1 VRVAVAMSGGVDS
14 SVAAAMMRDQG
25 HEVFG
30 LTLQLWP
37 KEMAARDFDKHH
49 GCCSL
54 DAVEDARRVANRLR
68 IPYYVLNFEDD
79 FRAAVIDP
87 FTQAYLEGRTPNPCI
102 RCNETIKFGLL
113 LTKALALGAD
123 RLATGHYARIAD
135 GPCGYTLHTAVD
147 DRKDQS
153 YVLYQLGQEELRVL
167 AFPIGD
173 LTKAQVRETASAL
186 GLVTATKPESQEI
199 CFVADGS
206 YRTLLKERFRE
217 QVGPGPIVDDRG
229 AVVGEHDG
237 IAMYTVG
244 QRSGLR
250 LASAGPSSP
259 AQYVSRIEAATNT
272 LTVGSADE
280 LLRRSC
286 LVEDARYIGGQ
297 APPTPFRAAVKIRS
311 HAPKAGATVTPLRPH
326 PALPE
331 RLKRSH
337 GTEAPLPWA
346 DGPGKRGRETTARA
360 RIEFDEPQR
369 ALAPGQAAV
378 FYDGDRVIGGGTIAA
393 GDV

>member
-1 VRVAVAMSGGVDS
+1 MSGGVDS
-14 SVAAAMMRDQG
+14 SVAAAMVRDAG

-54 DAVEDARRVANRLR
+54 DAVEDARRVANRLG

-87 FTQAYLEGRTPNPCI
+87 FTQAYLDGRTPNPCI

-113 LTKALALGAD
+113 LKKALALGAD
-123 RLATGHYARIAD
+123 ALATGHYARVAE
-135 GPCGYTLHTAVD
+135 GTAGYTLHTAVD
-147 DRKDQS
+147 EHKDQS

-167 AFPIGD
+167 RFPIGD
-173 LTKAQVRETASAL
+173 FTKAQVREKASAL
-186 GLVTATKPESQEI
+186 GLVTANKPESQEI
-199 CFVADGS
+199 CFIADGS
-206 YRTLLKERFRE
+206 YRTLLKERFRDR
-217 QVGPGPIVDDRG
+217 VRPGPIVDDSG

-250 LASAGPSSP
+250 LATGGPRSQP
-259 AQYVSRIEAATNT
+259 TYVSGIEGATNT
-272 LTVGSADE
+272 VRVGGRDQ
-280 LLRRSC
+280 LLRSSC
-286 LVEDARYIGGQ
+286 RVEDVRYVAGQ
-297 APPTPFRAAVKIRS
+297 VRPAPFAASVKVRS
-311 HAPKAGATVTPLRPH
+311 HAPLAAAVVTPF
-326 PALPE
+326 
-331 RLKRSH
+331 
-337 GTEAPLPWA
+337 G
-346 DGPGKRGRETTARA
+346 DQA
-360 RIEFDEPQR
+360 RIDFDAPQR

-378 FYDGDRVIGGGTIAA
+378 FYDGDRVIGGGPIAA

>member
-14 SVAAAMMRDQG
+14 SVAAAIMRDEG
-25 HEVFG
+25 HDVFG
-30 LTLQLWP
+30 VTLQLWP

-54 DAVEDARRVANRLR
+54 DAVEDARRVANRLGIR
-68 IPYYVLNFEDD
+68 YYVLNFEED

-87 FTQAYLEGRTPNPCI
+87 FTEAYLDGRTPNPCI

-113 LTKALALGAD
+113 LKKALALGAD
-123 RLATGHYARIAD
+123 ALATGHYARIGQGAA
-135 GPCGYTLHTAVD
+135 GYTLHTALD
-147 DRKDQS
+147 ERKDQS
-153 YVLYQLGQEELRVL
+153 YVLYQLGQEELGVL
-167 AFPIGD
+167 RFPVGD
-173 LTKAQVRETASAL
+173 FTKAQVRERAAVL
-186 GLVTATKPESQEI
+186 GLATATKPESQEI

-206 YRTLLKERFRE
+206 YRALLKDRFRDR
-217 QVGPGPIVDDRG
+217 VRPGAIVDESG

-259 AQYVSRIEAATNT
+259 AHYVSRIDAATNT
-272 LTVGSADE
+272 LTVGGADE

-286 LVEDARYIGGQ
+286 LVEHARYIAGQ
-297 APPTPFRAAVKIRS
+297 APSTPFRTAVKIRS
-311 HAPKAGATVTPLRPH
+311 HAAAASATVTPLSPH
-326 PALPE
+326 PALP
-331 RLKRSH
+331 R
-337 GTEAPLPWA
+337 
-346 DGPGKRGRETTARA
+346 KRGREIAAHA
-360 RIEFDEPQR
+360 RIDFDEPQR

-378 FYDGDRVIGGGTIAA
+378 FYDGDRVIGGGPIAA
-393 GDV
+393 SDG

>member
-1 VRVAVAMSGGVDS
+1 MSGGVDS
-14 SVAAAMMRDQG
+14 SVAAAIMRDAG

-54 DAVEDARRVANRLR
+54 DAVEDARRVANRLG

-87 FTQAYLEGRTPNPCI
+87 FTKSYLEGRTPNPCI

-113 LTKALALGAD
+113 LKKALALGAD
-123 RLATGHYARIAD
+123 VLATGHYARIVT
-135 GPCGYTLHTAVD
+135 GPDGYTLHKAVD

-153 YVLYQLGQEELRVL
+153 YVLYQLGQEELDVL

-173 LTKAQVRETASAL
+173 FTKAQVREKASAL
-186 GLVTATKPESQEI
+186 GLVTASKPESQEI

-206 YRTLLKERFRE
+206 YRTLLKERFQE
-217 QVGPGPIVDDRG
+217 QVRPGPLVDDSG

-237 IAMYTVG
+237 IALYTVG

-250 LASAGPSSP
+250 LAAGGPRSEP
-259 AQYVSRIEAATNT
+259 TYVSGIDATTNT
-272 LTVGSADE
+272 VRVGGRDQ
-280 LLRRSC
+280 LLRSSC
-286 LVEDARYIGGQ
+286 RLEDVRYVAGHASAAAFTAR
-297 APPTPFRAAVKIRS
+297 VKVRS
-311 HAPKAGATVTPLRPH
+311 HAPLAAAVITPL
-326 PALPE
+326 
-331 RLKRSH
+331 
-337 GTEAPLPWA
+337 G
-346 DGPGKRGRETTARA
+346 DQA
-360 RIEFDEPQR
+360 RIDFEEPQR

-378 FYDGDRVIGGGTIAA
+378 FYDGDRVIGGGPIAA
-393 GDV
+393 GEV

>member
-14 SVAAAMMRDQG
+14 SVAAAMMRDEG

-54 DAVEDARRVANRLR
+54 DAVEDARRVANRLG

-113 LTKALALGAD
+113 LKKALALGAD
-123 RLATGHYARIAD
+123 ALATGHYARIAS
-135 GPCGYTLHTAVD
+135 GPAGYTLRKAAD
-147 DRKDQS
+147 ERKDQS
-153 YVLYQLGQEELRVL
+153 YVLYQLGQVELPVL
-167 AFPIGD
+167 RFPIGD
-173 LTKAQVRETASAL
+173 LTKAQVREMAAAL
-186 GLVTATKPESQEI
+186 GLVTANKPESQEI

-206 YRTLLKERFRE
+206 YRALLKDRFRE
-217 QVGPGPIVDDRG
+217 QVRPGPIIDEAG

-250 LASAGPSSP
+250 LIAGGPRSQP
-259 AQYVSRIEAATNT
+259 TYVSGIDALTNT
-272 LTVGSADE
+272 VRVGGRDQ
-280 LLRRSC
+280 LLRSSC
-286 LVEDARYIGGQ
+286 RLEDVRYVAGHV
-297 APPTPFRAAVKIRS
+297 PPTTFAASVKVRS
-311 HAPKAGATVTPLRPH
+311 HAPLAGALVTPL
-326 PALPE
+326 
-331 RLKRSH
+331 
-337 GTEAPLPWA
+337 G
-346 DGPGKRGRETTARA
+346 DQA
-360 RIEFDEPQR
+360 RIDFGEPQR

-378 FYDGDRVIGGGTIAA
+378 IYDGDRVIGGGPIAA
-393 GDV
+393 GDG

>member
-1 VRVAVAMSGGVDS
+1 MSGGVDS
-14 SVAAAMMRDQG
+14 SVAAALMREAG

-54 DAVEDARRVANRLR
+54 DAVEDARRVAHRLG

-79 FRAAVIDP
+79 FRTAVIDP

-113 LTKALALGAD
+113 LKKALALGAD
-123 RLATGHYARIAD
+123 VLATGHYARIAR
-135 GPCGYTLHTAVD
+135 GSAGFTLHTAVD
-147 DRKDQS
+147 NRKDQS

-173 LTKAQVRETASAL
+173 FTKAEVREKAARL
-186 GLVTATKPESQEI
+186 GLVTALKPESQEI
-199 CFVADGS
+199 CFIADGT
-206 YRTLLKERFRE
+206 YRTLLKERFSDR
-217 QVGPGPIVDDRG
+217 VRPGAIVDERG

-259 AQYVSRIEAATNT
+259 SHYVSRIEAATNT
-272 LTVGSADE
+272 LTVGGADE

-286 LVEDARYIGGQ
+286 LVEDARYIAGQ
-297 APPTPFRAAVKIRS
+297 SPSTPFRAAVKIRS
-311 HAPKAGATVTPLRPH
+311 HAPEAGATVTPLSPH
-326 PALPE
+326 PALP
-331 RLKRSH
+331 R
-337 GTEAPLPWA
+337 
-346 DGPGKRGRETTARA
+346 KRGRETTARA
-360 RIEFDEPQR
+360 RVDFDEPQR

-378 FYDGDRVIGGGTIAA
+378 FYDGDRVIGGGPIAA